1 MVKKTILKDR
11 AEWLKKRSVTI
22 GGSDAAA
29 VIGLSPWKSNVE
41 LWEEKTRK
49 ADDERK
55 EEDNATPLMIYGT
68 MAEEHL
74 RELFR
79 LDYPSVR
86 VMYEENN
93 LFKNTS
99 YPWAHASLDGWL
111 EEDGLRGVLEIKTAN
126 VMSTA
131 QSLKW
136 QGKIP
141 DYYYAQV
148 LHEMAVYDAD
158 FAYVKA
164 QLKRERDGEV
174 ELTTKHY
181 YISRMD
187 VEDEIDYLMDA
198 EEAFWESVQM
208 GRKPS
213 LILPEI

>member
-1 MVKKTILKDR
+1 MVKKTILRSR
-11 AEWLKKRSVTI
+11 AEWLDCRSKTI

-29 VIGLSPWKSNVE
+29 VIGLSPWQSNVQ
-41 LWEEKTRK
+41 LWEEKTGHRK
-49 ADDERK
+49 ND
-55 EEDNATPLMIYGT
+55 EDNASPVMVYGT
-68 MAEEHL
+68 LAEEFL

-79 LDYPSVR
+79 LDYPGIR

-93 LFKNTS
+93 LYKNDRF
-99 YPWAHASLDGWL
+99 PWAHASLDGWL

-126 VMSTA
+126 VMSGA

-141 DYYYAQV
+141 DCYYVQV

-164 QLKRERDGEV
+164 QLKRERDGEA

-181 YISRMD
+181 RINRTE
-187 VEDEIDYLMDA
+187 VQEEIDYLMEA
-198 EEAFWESVQM
+198 EEAFWESIQT